1 MKSAKI
7 LNTVVSI
14 KADNCTF
21 EARGKAIDFAGFLS
35 LYNESDDKKN
45 KDDEKKLPRLK
56 KAEKLLL
63 DSVEGKQHFTKP
75 IGRFTEASLVKE
87 LEALGIGRPST
98 YATIMDKIQMKY
110 VNFGRDVP

>member
-1 MKSAKI
+1 M
-7 LNTVVSI
+7 
-14 KADNCTF
+14 
-21 EARGKAIDFAGFLS
+21 
-35 LYNESDDKKN
+35 
-45 KDDEKKLPRLK
+45 
-56 KAEKLLL
+56 L

-110 VNFGRDVP
+110 VNKVNGAMVPTFSAYAVAAVVDAVAAAVETVVAPEMLVG